1 MHGCG
6 SIVKLI
12 VLVSFFLW
20 GCEMGGIGPGAG
32 PASGVSQGAQYGDA
46 NWGGGNTQ
54 GMTYGGMPYGGGAS
68 SGSPTL
74 AEADIAH
81 GSSYAGMGMMNG
93 EPYGGEVMGPPSAPA
108 NAPSG
113 GPGNM
118 NYALQ
123 AANLISSFI
132 PVLAPV
138 RGGLNGLVA
147 FAGDLLDGK
156 SFSEAIGHG
165 FTSFATSAIPF
176 AGQIMGQ
183 LPRGQDTG
191 ETVTMGQGIPG
202 DLQGMANALMGGGME
217 QGMVPGVGALG
228 AGVQS
233 GPGPQAAPSKAISP
247 SPMAQNYYGM
257 KRVNLPWVGWPQ
269 AQNREYGMKRV

>member
-1 MHGCG
+1 
-6 SIVKLI
+6 
-12 VLVSFFLW
+12 
-20 GCEMGGIGPGAG
+20 MGGLG
-32 PASGVSQGAQYGDA
+32 GVGGQ
-46 NWGGGNTQ
+46 GGNTLGQSFGNQAGSNQ
-54 GMTYGGMPYGGGAS
+54 GNFSGMDYGEAPGLPTKSFITPEQQHSMNEEMAQQSLVTEPQSQQMTEDNLLGTNNAQNMSFGYG
-68 SGSPTL
+68 
-74 AEADIAH
+74 
-81 GSSYAGMGMMNG
+81 
-93 EPYGGEVMGPPSAPA
+93 VPPSA
-108 NAPSG
+108 SFG
-113 GPGNM
+113 GRGGGTSNM

-183 LPRGQDTG
+183 LPRGEDTG
-191 ETVTMGQGIPG
+191 LTSMMGQGMPG

-228 AGVQS
+228 AGVQA

-247 SPMAQNYYGM
+247 SSMAQNYYGM
-257 KRVNLPWVGWPQ
+257 KRVNLPWAGWPQ